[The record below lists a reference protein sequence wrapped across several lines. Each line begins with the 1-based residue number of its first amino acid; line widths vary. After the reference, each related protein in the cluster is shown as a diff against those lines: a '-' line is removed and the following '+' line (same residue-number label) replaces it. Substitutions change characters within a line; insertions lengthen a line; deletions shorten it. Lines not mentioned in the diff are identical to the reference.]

1 MKLIKINDSLM
12 VNPDRVDFLEQ
23 KKDGV
28 VVSIGG
34 RIVPITS
41 QEDLTSILKDLY
53 GSGDNLWGKQ
63 YFAG

>member
-1 MKLIKINDSLM
+1 M